1 MVYLGIKYNIT
12 QSLLLGGNT
21 VVLSRPQLGVVDN
34 RVAVGKFGGTLVLT
48 KELLIVSGLDVPSVV
63 LVEVVELVVDVD
75 GAFNG
80 VWRSSAVL
88 E

>member
-12 QSLLLGGNT
+12 QSLLFGGNA

-34 RVAVGKFGGTLVLT
+34 RVAVGKFGGTLVLA

-80 VWRSSAVL
+80 VRRSSAVL